1 MTTCV
6 VAEDEALLR
15 EALVNALADAWPELE
30 IVAEC
35 ADGGSA
41 LEAIAE
47 RQPDVA
53 FLDIRMPGLTG
64 LEVAAA
70 AVSAS
75 PRTQVVFVTAYDQ
88 YAIDAFDTGAVDY
101 LLKPIAAD
109 RLAHTVQRLRSRIAS
124 GTGDAEALAGLLQ
137 KLTVALPRKLASEP
151 LVWLTASTGNATRL
165 ILVQDVLYFRADNKY
180 TVVMT
185 ADGEAL
191 LRKPIKDLL
200 EVLDPS
206 AFKQIHRSTIVN
218 LKAIDSITRDDTGK
232 GYIKLKSR
240 PETLDGEPAVH
251 GAVSQHVIRGFSEK
265 PRSSAHPLQDVG
277 FHFRR
282 LGSGFPGNVAQVLL
296 DEEFWRLDRVRVEA
310 TCQEPAA
317 SFRSRV
323 EVERVGGD
331 QGRDAGVVVSPP
343 VYAGACVR
351 HESSP

>member
-15 EALVNALADAWPELE
+15 EALVSALADAWPELE

-88 YAIDAFDTGAVDY
+88 SAIDAFDTGAVDY

-240 PETLDGEPAVH
+240 PETLT
-251 GAVSQHVIRGFSEK
+251 VSQPFMG
-265 PRSSAHPLQDVG
+265 L
-277 FHFRR
+277 FR
-282 LGSGFPGNVAQVLL
+282 NM
-296 DEEFWRLDRVRVEA
+296 
-310 TCQEPAA
+310 
-317 SFRSRV
+317 
-323 EVERVGGD
+323 
-331 QGRDAGVVVSPP
+331 
-343 VYAGACVR
+343 
-351 HESSP
+351 